1 MTFDDTQW
9 SLVHRAA
16 SNGAEAREALA
27 ALCQSY
33 WPPLYSFL
41 RARGYSKEDAS
52 DLLQGFFLVL
62 IEKNFIQIARPEM
75 GRFRSF
81 LLTALVRYVSNDAA
95 KNRAIKRGGGVTHVH
110 IDADDAEALHERI
123 PSGTRT
129 PEETFE
135 RQWALGILERALDE
149 LGTSYRDAGKHALF
163 DALRPHL
170 AASGAESDYSD
181 IAAQLHMT
189 PGAVRV
195 AVHRLRNRYRETI
208 RRIVAATVANPDSI
222 DDELKHLIEVLSAS
236 VNRPA

>member
-1 MTFDDTQW
+1 MAFEETRW

-16 SNGAEAREALA
+16 SDGVESREALA
-27 ALCQSY
+27 ALCQTY

-41 RARGYSKEDAS
+41 RARGHSKENAS

-81 LLTALVRYVSNDAA
+81 LLTALVRYVSNDMA
-95 KNRAIKRGGGVTHVH
+95 KNRALKRGGGVVHVQ

-123 PSGTRT
+123 PSGART

-135 RQWALGILERALDE
+135 RQWALGILERALDD
-149 LGTSYRDAGKHALF
+149 LGKSYGEAGKRALF
-163 DALRPHL
+163 EALRPLL
-170 AASGAESDYSD
+170 AATGTDADYHKIAE
-181 IAAQLHMT
+181 QLHMT

-195 AVHRLRNRYRETI
+195 AVHRVRNRYRETI
-208 RRIVAATVANPDSI
+208 RKLVAETVASPDGI
-222 DDELKHLIEVLSAS
+222 DDELKHLIEVLSIPP
-236 VNRPA
+236 NRPT

>member
-1 MTFDDTQW
+1 MAFEETQW

-16 SNGAEAREALA
+16 SNGAESREALA

-41 RARGYSKEDAS
+41 RARGHSKENAS

-81 LLTALVRYVSNDAA
+81 LLTALVRYVSNDTA
-95 KNRAIKRGGGVTHVH
+95 KNRALKRGGGVVHVQ

-135 RQWALGILERALDE
+135 RQWALGILERALEE
-149 LGTSYRDAGKHALF
+149 LGKSYRDAGKPALF
-163 DALRPHL
+163 EVLKPHL
-170 AASGAESDYSD
+170 AASGTESDYHQ
-181 IAAQLHMT
+181 IAEQLQMT

-195 AVHRLRNRYRETI
+195 AMHRIRNRYRETI
-208 RRIVAATVANPDSI
+208 RTIVAATVANPDNI
-222 DDELKHLIEVLSAS
+222 DDELKHLIEVLSIPA
-236 VNRPA
+236 NRHT